1 MLSAGEVPA
10 DMVERFRAMYGRDV
24 AVTPPERI
32 SALIESGGFNTPVPF
47 YQAGLVHAWYA
58 TRVKD
63 V

>member
-1 MLSAGEVPA
+1 
-10 DMVERFRAMYGRDV
+10 MVERFRAMYGRDV